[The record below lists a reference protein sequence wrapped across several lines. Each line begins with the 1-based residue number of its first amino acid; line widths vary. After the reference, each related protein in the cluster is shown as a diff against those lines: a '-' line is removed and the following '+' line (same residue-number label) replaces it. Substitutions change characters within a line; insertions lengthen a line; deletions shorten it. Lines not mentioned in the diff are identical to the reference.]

1 MKETLR
7 LVTLKEAFTLEG
19 FKNRPRVKLFK
30 RLGLDCVSCG
40 CVGTFFALEMD
51 RCGNVSLDLY
61 GIDTNGVERLL
72 TFDHITPKSKGG
84 SNNPSNLQTM
94 CERCNV
100 KKGNKIP
107 VPLTNA

>member
-19 FKNRPRVKLFK
+19 FKSRRRVKFFRK
-30 RLGLDCVSCG
+30 LGTDCVSCG

-51 RCGNVSLDLY
+51 KCGNISLDLY

-72 TFDHITPKSKGG
+72 TFDHIIPKSKGG
-84 SNNPSNLQTM
+84 SNRISNLQTM
-94 CERCNV
+94 CEKCNV
-100 KKGNKIP
+100 TKGNKI
-107 VPLTNA
+107 LSAS